1 MKIITPTLSSS
12 HPLIELHHVCRE
24 FSAGTQII
32 PVLNDIT
39 LSINQ
44 GEMVAIIGASGSGK
58 STLMNIIGCLDKPS
72 RGEVFINGIP
82 VHEASSEQL
91 AELRSQYLGFIFQR
105 YHLMPYLSAEENIA
119 IPALYTAMSKNER
132 THRIQLLADKLGLQA
147 RLNHK
152 PYQLSGGQQQR
163 VSVCRALING
173 AQVILADEP
182 TGALDSS
189 SGHALMNILHQLHQD
204 GHTVVIVTH
213 DRNIAEQTQ
222 RIIEISDGQIIADNQ
237 NLSQAQART
246 QHNLPSVKD
255 NGRASLWHGIYE
267 SIRMAWRA
275 LLGHRMRAFLSM
287 LGIIIGISSVVS
299 SMAVGEG
306 ARRAIMD
313 EIGKLG
319 STTLEIR
326 PGTGWGA
333 KRPDME
339 RALSL
344 NDIKSLKQLSW
355 IESISPVVSSMTVAV
370 NKGLDYSIMLNGVSD
385 EYFAAQ
391 GIQILSGNQ
400 FSVLDV
406 NDSEPVIVLDDASRD
421 ILFAPDEEPLG
432 QIVQIGSSPWR
443 IIGIARK
450 PGPKMSSGYVMGWA
464 PYSALQQRV
473 LGDKPIE
480 YITLRFPET
489 LAAKQ
494 VEIQVEK
501 HLLREHGKKDFF
513 IQSDDQLASAL
524 QKTSDSMS
532 LLITS
537 IAAISL
543 LVGGVGVMNIML
555 VSVTER
561 THEIGIRLSVGA
573 RPADIMNQFLIEA
586 VMICSLGGLIGIIG
600 AWLAGGIF
608 AYITTEF
615 TMVFTLLPVLLACGF
630 SALIGLVFGY
640 FPARRAAKLN
650 PTEALARE

>member
-1 MKIITPTLSSS
+1 MITAPKLPTTQ
-12 HPLIELHHVCRE
+12 PLIELRHVYRT
-24 FSAGTQII
+24 FSAGTQTI
-32 PVLNDIT
+32 PVLNNIS

-72 RGEVFINGIP
+72 QGGVFINGIA
-82 VHEASSEQL
+82 VHEANSDQL

-105 YHLMPYLSAEENIA
+105 YHLMPYLTAEENIA
-119 IPALYTAMSKNER
+119 IPALYTAMPEEER
-132 THRIQLLADKLGLQA
+132 INRIHFLADKLGLQT
-147 RLNHK
+147 RLDHK
-152 PYQLSGGQQQR
+152 PSQLSGGQQQR

-182 TGALDSS
+182 TGALDST
-189 SGHALMNILHQLHQD
+189 SGDALMNILHQLHQD

-213 DRNIAEQTQ
+213 DRSIAEQTQ
-222 RIIEISDGQIIADNQ
+222 RIIEISDGNIIADKQ
-237 NLSQAQART
+237 NPAQPVTRT
-246 QHNLPSVKD
+246 LQQLPFVED
-255 NGRASLWHGIYE
+255 NGRASVWRSTFE

-275 LLGHRMRAFLSM
+275 LLGHRMRALLSM

-306 ARRAIMD
+306 ARHAIME

-326 PGTGWGA
+326 PGTGWGV

-344 NDIKSLKQLSW
+344 NDVKSLKQLSW
-355 IESISPVVSSMTVAV
+355 VESISPMVSSMTMAV
-370 NKGLDYSIMLNGVSD
+370 NKGVDYSIMLNGVSD
-385 EYFAAQ
+385 EYFSAQ
-391 GIQILSGNQ
+391 GFQILQGSQ
-400 FSVLDV
+400 FSALDMA
-406 NDSEPVIVLDDASRD
+406 NSEPVIVLDEASTE
-421 ILFAPDEEPLG
+421 ILFAPGEQPLG
-432 QIVQIGSSPWR
+432 QIVQIGGSPWR

-450 PGPKMSSGYVMGWA
+450 PGPKMSGGFVMGWA

-480 YITLRFPET
+480 YISLRFSET
-489 LAAKQ
+489 LTPAQA
-494 VEIQVEK
+494 EIQVEK
-501 HLLREHGKKDFF
+501 QLLREHGKRDFF

-555 VSVTER
+555 V
-561 THEIGIRLSVGA
+561 L
-573 RPADIMNQFLIEA
+573 
-586 VMICSLGGLIGIIG
+586 
-600 AWLAGGIF
+600 
-608 AYITTEF
+608 
-615 TMVFTLLPVLLACGF
+615 
-630 SALIGLVFGY
+630 
-640 FPARRAAKLN
+640 
-650 PTEALARE
+650 

>member
-1 MKIITPTLSSS
+1 MKHYQSSS
-12 HPLIELHHVCRE
+12 EPIIKLNHVFRE

-32 PVLNDIT
+32 PVLNDIS
-39 LSINQ
+39 LSISQ

-72 RGEVFINGIP
+72 QGEIFINGIA
-82 VHEASSEQL
+82 VHEVDNEQL

-105 YHLMPYLSAEENIA
+105 YHLMPYLTAEENIA
-119 IPALYTAMSKNER
+119 IPALYTAMPEAER
-132 THRIQLLADKLGLQA
+132 ITRTKFLAEKLGLRE

-163 VSVCRALING
+163 VSICRALING
-173 AQVILADEP
+173 ARVILADEP
-182 TGALDSS
+182 TGALDSV
-189 SGHALMNILHQLHQD
+189 SGKALMDVLHQLHLD
-204 GHTVVIVTH
+204 GHTIIIVTH
-213 DRNIAEQTQ
+213 DRNIAQQTQ
-222 RIIEISDGQIIADNQ
+222 RIIEISDGKIVADNQ
-237 NLSQAQART
+237 NDALQKT
-246 QHNLPSVKD
+246 GIPHNFPPVKD
-255 NGRASLWHGIYE
+255 NGRASLGRSIHE
-267 SIRMAWRA
+267 SIRMAWRS
-275 LLGHRMRAFLSM
+275 LIGHRMRAFLSM

-306 ARRAIMD
+306 ARRTIMD

-326 PGTGWGA
+326 PGTGWGS

-344 NDIKSLKQLSW
+344 NDIKSLKKFSW
-355 IESISPVVSSMTVAV
+355 IEQISPVTSSMTIVV
-370 NKGLDYSIMLNGVSD
+370 NKGLDFSILLNGVSD

-391 GIQILSGNQ
+391 GFQILQGSN
-400 FSVLDV
+400 FSPLDV
-406 NDSEPVIVLDDASRD
+406 ADNAPVIVLDETSREV
-421 ILFAPDEEPLG
+421 LFTPEEDPLD
-432 QIVQIGSSPWR
+432 QIVQIEGSPWR

-450 PGPKMSSGYVMGWA
+450 SGPKMSSGFIMGWT
-464 PYSALQQRV
+464 PHTALQQRV

-480 YITLRFPET
+480 YISLRFPET
-489 LAAKQ
+489 LTPKQ
-494 VEIQVEK
+494 AEIQVEQL
-501 HLLREHGKKDFF
+501 LLREHGKKDFF
-513 IQSDDQLASAL
+513 IQSDDQLANAL

-586 VMICSLGGLIGIIG
+586 ILICSLGGLIGI
-600 AWLAGGIF
+600 AGSWVAGTIF
-608 AYITTEF
+608 AQVTTQF

-630 SALIGLVFGY
+630 SALVGLIFGY

>member
-1 MKIITPTLSSS
+1 MTTTRAILPTE
-12 HPLIELHHVCRE
+12 PLITLNHVFRE
-24 FSAGTQII
+24 FHAGTQVI
-32 PVLNDIT
+32 PVLNDIS
-39 LSINQ
+39 LSIHQ

-72 RGEVFINGIP
+72 QGEVFINGIA
-82 VHEASSEQL
+82 VHHADNDQL

-119 IPALYTAMSKNER
+119 IPALYTAMPENER
-132 THRIQLLADKLGLQA
+132 VSRIKFLANKLGLQA
-147 RLNHK
+147 RLHHQ

-182 TGALDSS
+182 TGALDSQ
-189 SGHALMNILHQLHQD
+189 SGKALMDILHQLNLD
-204 GHTVVIVTH
+204 GHTVIIVTH
-213 DRNIAEQTQ
+213 DRNIAQQTQ
-222 RIIEISDGQIIADNQ
+222 RIVEISDGKIISDKANITKQ
-237 NLSQAQART
+237 EIR
-246 QHNLPSVKD
+246 HPHHVPSVED
-255 NGRASLWHGIYE
+255 NGRASLWRSLHE
-267 SIRMAWRA
+267 SVRMAWRA

-344 NDIKSLKQLSW
+344 SDIDSLKGLPW
-355 IESISPVVSSMTVAV
+355 IEQISPVVSSMTVAV
-370 NKGLDYSIMLNGVSD
+370 NKGLDFSILLNGVSN

-391 GIQILSGNQ
+391 GFQIHQGRY
-400 FSVLDV
+400 FSALDAI
-406 NDSEPVIVLDDASRD
+406 DSEPVLVLDETGREA
-421 ILFAPDEEPLG
+421 LFTPEEDPIG
-432 QIVQIGSSPWR
+432 QIVQIGGAPWR
-443 IIGIARK
+443 IIGIASR
-450 PGPKMSSGYVMGWA
+450 PGPKSSSGFTMGWA
-464 PYSALQQRV
+464 PYSALQQRL

-480 YITLRFPET
+480 SITLRFPET
-489 LAAKQ
+489 LSSKQ
-494 VEIQVEK
+494 AESRVEA
-501 HLLREHGKKDFF
+501 HLLRIHGQKDFF
-513 IQSDDQLASAL
+513 IQADDQLASAL

-561 THEIGIRLSVGA
+561 THEIGVRLSVGA

-586 VMICSLGGLIGIIG
+586 IMICALGGFIGI
-600 AWLAGGIF
+600 AGSWVAGLIF
-608 AYITTEF
+608 SNITSEF
-615 TMVFTLLPVLLACGF
+615 TMVFTLLPILLACGF
-630 SALIGLVFGY
+630 SALIGVVFGY
-640 FPARRAAKLN
+640 FPARRAAKLS